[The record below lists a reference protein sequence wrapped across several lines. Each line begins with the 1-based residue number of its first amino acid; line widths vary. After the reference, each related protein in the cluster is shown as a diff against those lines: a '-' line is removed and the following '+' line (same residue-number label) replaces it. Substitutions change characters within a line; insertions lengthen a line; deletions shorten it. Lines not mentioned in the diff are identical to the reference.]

1 MKRIVTGILAH
12 VDAGKTTLSEALL
25 YATGNVRK
33 LGRVDHGDAFLD
45 TNTMERQRGITIFTE
60 PAIITTPNLTLTLLD
75 TPGHVDFS
83 AEMERTL
90 AVLDYAILV
99 ISGADGIQG
108 HTETLGRLLKRYN
121 VPTFIFVNKMDAP
134 AADRTKLL
142 NQLKKRFSD
151 GCIDFT
157 GAHDNNAALAD
168 VMEDIAMQSETAM
181 ESYLE
186 SGTIPD
192 ETIREMIADRVLF
205 PCFFGSAL
213 KMDGIDEFVAGF
225 ERYVRE
231 PEYDSE
237 FGARIYKVSHDV
249 QGNRLTWLK
258 VTGGEFKAKTMLSG
272 TARVGADLGESKI
285 DDDGMWHEKAD
296 QVRVYS
302 GAKFTTVD
310 SVVAGTVCAVT
321 GLTRTFPGAGLG
333 KEPDGVN
340 PVLQPVLTYTL
351 LPGECDIHACL
362 VALRELEDED
372 PLLHVV
378 WQPHLEE
385 VHLQLMGAVQLEV
398 IQQMM
403 HDRFGLDVSFGP
415 GGILYKETI
424 AHPVEGVGHF
434 EPLRH
439 YAETH
444 VLLEPL
450 PAGIGMRFAS
460 VCSEDVLDRNWQR
473 LILQHCREREHLGVL
488 TGSPITDMKI
498 TLLVGR
504 AHLKHTEGGDFRQA
518 TYRAI
523 RQGLMEA
530 KERGD
535 CRLLEPWYGFRLE
548 VPQDMVGHAMADIQ
562 RMSGSFDTPS
572 GDGEYMVLEGE
583 APVAQM
589 RDYAMDVNAYTHGRG
604 HLSCVFAGYR
614 PCHNADEVIEQS
626 AYEPESD
633 LENTPDSVF
642 CAHGAGYPVK
652 WYKVPEFMHLDYAWH
667 GMGSSDCSGK
677 TG

>member
-1 MKRIVTGILAH
+1 MKRIVIGILAH

-25 YATGNVRK
+25 YATGSVRK

-60 PAIITTPNLTLTLLD
+60 PAIITTPDLTLTLLD

-108 HTETLGRLLKRYN
+108 HTETLWRLLKRYN
-121 VPTFIFVNKMDAP
+121 VPTFIFINKMDAP
-134 AADRTKLL
+134 AADKTKLL
-142 NQLKKRFSD
+142 QQLKKRFSD
-151 GCIDFT
+151 GCVEFT
-157 GAHDNNAALAD
+157 GSHNGTEVLAD

-186 SGTIPD
+186 EGTIPD
-192 ETIREMIADRVLF
+192 ETIRELIAERALF

-213 KMDGIDEFVAGF
+213 KMEGIDEFIAGF
-225 ERYVRE
+225 EWYVRE
-231 PEYDSE
+231 PEYGGE
-237 FGARIYKVSHDV
+237 FGARIYKVSHDS

-258 VTGGEFKAKTMLSG
+258 VTGGELKAKTMLSG
-272 TARVGADLGESKI
+272 TARVGSDPGESKI
-285 DDDGMWHEKAD
+285 GDDGLWHEKAD

-302 GAKFTTVD
+302 GAKFSTVD

-321 GLTRTFPGAGLG
+321 GLTRTFPSAGLG

-378 WQPHLEE
+378 WQPHLGE

-424 AHPVEGVGHF
+424 AHPIEGVGHF

-450 PAGIGMRFAS
+450 PAGSGMTYAS

-473 LILQHCREREHLGVL
+473 LILQHCQEREHVGVL

-530 KERGD
+530 KKKGD

-562 RMSGSFDTPS
+562 RMSGTFDTPT
-572 GDGEYMVLEGE
+572 GDGEYMVLNGT
-583 APVAQM
+583 APVSEM

-604 HLSCVFAGYR
+604 HLSCVFAGYQ
-614 PCHNADEVIEQS
+614 PCHNADEVIENM
-626 AYEPESD
+626 AYDPESD

-667 GMGSSDCSGK
+667 GEEA
-677 TG
+677 

>member
-108 HTETLGRLLKRYN
+108 HTETLWRLLKRYN

-134 AADRTKLL
+134 AADKTKLL

-157 GAHDNNAALAD
+157 GAHDDNAALAD

-192 ETIREMIADRVLF
+192 ETIREMISDRALF

-225 ERYVRE
+225 ERYMRE
-231 PEYDSE
+231 SEYDSE
-237 FGARIYKVSHDV
+237 FGARIYKVSHDA

-272 TARVGADLGESKI
+272 TARIGTDLGESKI

-333 KEPDGVN
+333 KESDGVN

-362 VALRELEDED
+362 VALHELEDED

-378 WQPHLEE
+378 WQSHLEE

-424 AHPVEGVGHF
+424 THPIEGVGHF

-450 PAGIGMRFAS
+450 PAGSGMRFAS
-460 VCSEDVLDRNWQR
+460 VCSEDVLARNWQR
-473 LILQHCREREHLGVL
+473 LILQHCQEREHLGVL

-548 VPQDMVGHAMADIQ
+548 VPQDMVGHAMADVQ

-626 AYEPESD
+626 AYDPESD

-667 GMGSSDCSGK
+667 GMGEQ
-677 TG
+677 

>member
-1 MKRIVTGILAH
+1 MKRIVIGILAH

-25 YATGNVRK
+25 YATGSVRK

-60 PAIITTPNLTLTLLD
+60 PAIITTPDLTLTLLD

-108 HTETLGRLLKRYN
+108 HTETLWRLLKRYN
-121 VPTFIFVNKMDAP
+121 VPTFIFINKMDAP
-134 AADRTKLL
+134 AADKTKLL
-142 NQLKKRFSD
+142 QQLKKRFSD
-151 GCIDFT
+151 GCVDFT
-157 GAHDNNAALAD
+157 GSHNGTEALAD

-181 ESYLE
+181 ESYFE
-186 SGTIPD
+186 EGTIPD
-192 ETIREMIADRVLF
+192 ETIRELIAERALF

-213 KMDGIDEFVAGF
+213 KMEGIDEFIAGF
-225 ERYVRE
+225 EWYVRE
-231 PEYDSE
+231 PEYGGE
-237 FGARIYKVSHDV
+237 FGARIYKVSHDS

-272 TARVGADLGESKI
+272 TARVGSDPGESKI
-285 DDDGMWHEKAD
+285 GDDGLWHEKAD

-302 GAKFTTVD
+302 GAKFSTVD

-321 GLTRTFPGAGLG
+321 GLTRTFPSAGLG

-378 WQPHLEE
+378 WQPHLGE

-403 HDRFGLDVSFGP
+403 HDRFGLDVTFGP
-415 GGILYKETI
+415 GSILYKETI
-424 AHPVEGVGHF
+424 AAPVEGIGHF

-450 PAGIGMRFAS
+450 PQGSGMAYAT

-473 LILQHCREREHLGVL
+473 LIMQHFQEREHLGVL
-488 TGSPITDMKI
+488 TGSPITDMRI
-498 TLLVGR
+498 TLLTGR

-530 KERGD
+530 KKKGD

-562 RMSGSFDTPS
+562 RMSGSFDTPD

-614 PCHNADEVIEQS
+614 PCHNVDEVIEQA
-626 AYEPESD
+626 AYDPESD

-667 GMGSSDCSGK
+667 GEEA
-677 TG
+677 

>member
-60 PAIITTPNLTLTLLD
+60 PAIITMPNLTLTLLD

-108 HTETLGRLLKRYN
+108 HTETLWRLLKRYN

-134 AADRTKLL
+134 AADKTKLL
-142 NQLKKRFSD
+142 NQLKRRFSD

-157 GAHDNNAALAD
+157 GAHDGNAALAD

-192 ETIREMIADRVLF
+192 ETIREMIADRALF

-237 FGARIYKVSHDV
+237 FGARIYKVSHDA

-272 TARVGADLGESKI
+272 TARIGIDLGESKI

-321 GLTRTFPGAGLG
+321 GLTRTFPGSGLG
-333 KEPDGVN
+333 KESDGVN

-378 WQPHLEE
+378 WQSHLEE

-424 AHPVEGVGHF
+424 THPIEGVGHF

-450 PAGIGMRFAS
+450 PAGSGMRFAS

-473 LILQHCREREHLGVL
+473 LILQHCQEREHLGVL

-548 VPQDMVGHAMADIQ
+548 VPQDMVGHAMADVQ
-562 RMSGSFDTPS
+562 CMSGSFDTPS

-626 AYEPESD
+626 AYDPESD

-667 GMGSSDCSGK
+667 GEEA
-677 TG
+677 

>member
-108 HTETLGRLLKRYN
+108 HTETLWRLLKRYN

-134 AADRTKLL
+134 AADKTKLL

-157 GAHDNNAALAD
+157 GAHDDNAALAD

-192 ETIREMIADRVLF
+192 ETIREMIADRALF

-237 FGARIYKVSHDV
+237 FGARIYKVSHDA

-272 TARVGADLGESKI
+272 TARVGTDLGESKI

-333 KEPDGVN
+333 KESDGVN

-424 AHPVEGVGHF
+424 AHPIEGVGHF

-450 PAGIGMRFAS
+450 LAGSGMRFAS

-488 TGSPITDMKI
+488 TGSPVTDMKI

-626 AYEPESD
+626 AYDPESD

-667 GMGSSDCSGK
+667 GECM
-677 TG
+677 

>member
-25 YATGNVRK
+25 YATGSVRK

-108 HTETLGRLLKRYN
+108 HTETLWRLLKRYN

-134 AADRTKLL
+134 AADKTKLL

-157 GAHDNNAALAD
+157 GAHDDNAALAD

-192 ETIREMIADRVLF
+192 ETIRKMIADRALF

-237 FGARIYKVSHDV
+237 FGAHIYKVSHDA

-258 VTGGEFKAKTMLSG
+258 VTDGEFKAKTMLSG
-272 TARVGADLGESKI
+272 TARIGTDLGESKI

-296 QVRVYS
+296 QMRVYS

-321 GLTRTFPGAGLG
+321 GLTRTYPGAGLG
-333 KEPDGVN
+333 KESDGVN

-378 WQPHLEE
+378 WQSHLEE

-450 PAGIGMRFAS
+450 PAGSGMRFAS

-473 LILQHCREREHLGVL
+473 LILQHCQEREHLGVL

-498 TLLVGR
+498 TLLTGR

-614 PCHNADEVIEQS
+614 PCHNVDEVIEQS
-626 AYEPESD
+626 AYDPESD

-667 GMGSSDCSGK
+667 GTGK
-677 TG
+677 Q

>member
-108 HTETLGRLLKRYN
+108 HTETLWRLLKRYN

-134 AADRTKLL
+134 AADKTKLL

-157 GAHDNNAALAD
+157 GAHDDNAALAD

-192 ETIREMIADRVLF
+192 ETIREMISDRALF

-225 ERYVRE
+225 ERYMRE
-231 PEYDSE
+231 SEYDSE
-237 FGARIYKVSHDV
+237 FGARIYKVSHDA

-272 TARVGADLGESKI
+272 TARIGTDLGESKI

-333 KEPDGVN
+333 KESDGVN

-362 VALRELEDED
+362 VALHELEDED

-378 WQPHLEE
+378 WQSHLEE

-424 AHPVEGVGHF
+424 THPIEGVGHF

-450 PAGIGMRFAS
+450 PAGSGMRFAS

-473 LILQHCREREHLGVL
+473 LILQHCQEREHLGVL

-548 VPQDMVGHAMADIQ
+548 VPQDMVGHAMADVQ

-626 AYEPESD
+626 AYDPESD

-667 GMGSSDCSGK
+667 GMGEQ
-677 TG
+677 